1 MRSFI
6 SLATLAVLPLL
17 LGCTRGSSAGAKVE
31 VDGSSTVFV
40 LSQAVAEEFGAENPD
55 VAVTVKSSGT
65 GGGFKRFVTGE
76 LAITGASRPISTE
89 ELELAKQ
96 NGVEFVELPVCF
108 DAITVAVH
116 KQNDWIDSIT
126 VAELKKIWGRDA
138 ERKITRWNQI
148 DPKYPD
154 HELGLFGA
162 GADSGTFEY
171 FTEAVCGGKGDHRQ
185 DYGGNENDNVII
197 QNIEG
202 DKYAMGYIPYAYFES
217 HRDTLKAL
225 RIDWKTDD
233 DQQAV
238 EPSVQNV
245 IEGKYNPLARPLFL
259 YVNRKSAEQPH
270 IKAFVEYYLDN
281 AAALAK
287 DVDYVPLPPEA
298 YAQVKQR
305 FATLK
310 TGTVFDGKAA
320 VGMKLED
327 IVKVE

>member
-1 MRSFI
+1 MRSFTP
-6 SLATLAVLPLL
+6 LATLAAIPLL
-17 LGCTRGSSAGAKVE
+17 IGCTGGSSQATKVE

-76 LAITGASRPISTE
+76 LAIAGASRPITTE
-89 ELELAKQ
+89 EMELAKQ
-96 NGVEFVELPVCF
+96 NGVDFVELPVCF

-126 VAELKKIWGRDA
+126 VDELKTIWGRAA
-138 ERKITRWNQI
+138 ERKIANWNQI
-148 DPKYPD
+148 NPKFPD

-171 FTEAVCGGKGDHRQ
+171 FTEAVCGGKGNHRQ

-225 RIDWKTDD
+225 KIDWKADD
-233 DQQAV
+233 DQPPV

-245 IEGKYNPLARPLFL
+245 IDGNYNPLARPLFI
-259 YVNRKSAEQPH
+259 YVNRKSADEPH

-287 DVDYVPLPPEA
+287 DVDYVPLPTDA
-298 YAQVKQR
+298 YVKVKQR

-327 IVKVE
+327 IVKAE